1 MRGTVWAICA
11 NNTEQSHKTGT
22 ARAPKTWG
30 KLLTSPNVIIRDR
43 GGQFGCTIWS
53 IAYWPWLYCCS
64 VAKSC
69 PTFCNSMGCSPL
81 GFPVLH
87 YIRVCS
93 NLCPLSQWCHK
104 TISSYVDLS
113 PSSLNL
119 SYHQGLFQWV
129 SSLHQVAKVMELQL
143 QHQTYQWIFSVDFL
157 QAWLVL
163 SPCCPRDSEES
174 SFSRKIQ
181 FKSISSSALSL
192 FMVQLSYPYMTT
204 GKTVLWLRTIVSKVI
219 SLIFNLLFLTAFFF
233 P

>member
-1 MRGTVWAICA
+1 
-11 NNTEQSHKTGT
+11 
-22 ARAPKTWG
+22 
-30 KLLTSPNVIIRDR
+30 
-43 GGQFGCTIWS
+43 
-53 IAYWPWLYCCS
+53 
-64 VAKSC
+64 
-69 PTFCNSMGCSPL
+69 MGCSPL

-104 TISSYVDLS
+104 TISSYVALS

-233 P
+233 PKEQVSFNFVASVTIHSGFRNQENKLCHCFNIFLICLPWSDGASMP